1 MRGVHY
7 KVHADVRRELNYWLP
22 PLLWSAVILI
32 ASTDFFSGSNTAGV
46 LQRIAATIFGHRL
59 APATAETL
67 NFIIR
72 KTAHLT
78 EYGILS
84 ALTFR
89 ALRGE
94 KRSWNAR
101 WAIGAILLA
110 TCIASID
117 EIHQSFVPSRTGT
130 WHDVMLD
137 AAGAAIAQILI
148 RAAQVLLFRS
158 S

>member
-1 MRGVHY
+1 VHY
-7 KVHADVRRELNYWLP
+7 KVHATVRREINYWLP
-22 PLLWSAVILI
+22 PIVWAAVILI
-32 ASTDFFSGSNTAGV
+32 ASTDLFSGSNTAGV
-46 LQRIAATIFGHRL
+46 LQRIALTIFGHRF
-59 APATAETL
+59 APATAEML
-67 NFIIR
+67 NHIIR

-94 KRSWNAR
+94 KGSWNPR
-101 WAIGAILLA
+101 WAVGAIVLA
-110 TCIASID
+110 AFIATID

-130 WHDVMLD
+130 WHDVVLD
-137 AAGAAIAQILI
+137 AAGATIAQILI
-148 RAAQVLLFRS
+148 RTAQVLLFRS

>member
-7 KVHADVRRELNYWLP
+7 KVHANVRRELNYWLP
-22 PLLWSAVILI
+22 PIIWATVILI

-46 LQRIAATIFGHRL
+46 LQRIAVTFLGYRL
-59 APATAETL
+59 APANLETL
-67 NFIIR
+67 NFFMR
-72 KTAHLT
+72 KGAHLT

-94 KRSWNAR
+94 NRSWNAR
-101 WAIGAILLA
+101 WAIVAIVFA
-110 TCIASID
+110 TFIASID

-130 WHDVMLD
+130 WHDVVLD
-137 AAGAAIAQILI
+137 AAGATIAQILI

>member
-1 MRGVHY
+1 M
-7 KVHADVRRELNYWLP
+7 RRELNYWLP
-22 PLLWSAVILI
+22 PIVWAAVILI
-32 ASTDFFSGSNTAGV
+32 ASTDLFSGSNTAGV
-46 LQRIAATIFGHRL
+46 LQRIALTIFGHRL
-59 APATAETL
+59 APETAETL
-67 NFIIR
+67 NFFIR

-94 KRSWNAR
+94 KKWWSPR
-101 WAIGAILLA
+101 WAIGAIVFA
-110 TCIASID
+110 TFIASID

-130 WHDVMLD
+130 WHDVVLD
-137 AAGAAIAQILI
+137 AAGATMAQILI

-158 S
+158 P

>member
-1 MRGVHY
+1 M
-7 KVHADVRRELNYWLP
+7 RREINYWLP
-22 PLLWSAVILI
+22 PIIWAAVILI
-32 ASTDFFSGSNTAGV
+32 ASTDLFSGSNTAGV
-46 LQRIAATIFGHRL
+46 LQRIAVTIFGHRL
-59 APATAETL
+59 APATAEML
-67 NFIIR
+67 NFLIR
-72 KTAHLT
+72 KCAHLT
-78 EYGILS
+78 EYGILG

-94 KRSWNAR
+94 KRSWTLR
-101 WAIGAILLA
+101 WAIGAIVLA

-130 WHDVMLD
+130 WHDVLLD
-137 AAGAAIAQILI
+137 AAGATIAQILI